1 MKRLQHP
8 FIRTAML
15 ALIAAGL
22 SETAAAQGGSTGGS
36 ASAPTASAPAAS
48 SKQQST
54 GKIYRA
60 ARASE
65 VIGMS
70 VRNEKGDN
78 IGQIDDLIVN
88 MKTGDVRYAM
98 LRFDPGILSGE
109 KLFAVP
115 TTELRMA
122 TDRDDL
128 VYKMSRERLER
139 AAVERKDWT
148 DTWLDDPDRLARLDK
163 NWGVKPPSSGEL
175 AHRASDLIGKD
186 VESRAGDRIG
196 KVEELV
202 IDMAKQKV
210 HYAVL
215 EFDPT
220 WAAPEKNFAFPLRAF
235 KLTPSQGDDELVLD
249 VDRAKVQSMKSF
261 TDDRYANLNDT
272 AWVLD
277 VDRYLVTVTPMVA
290 GGQGSDTQKAATP
303 GGRAGE
309 SSAEMFTRLD
319 DDKNGW
325 LDKTEAM
332 DSAEV
337 DKKWSR
343 LDKDN
348 DGRITNGEFTSNYTA
363 GAKR

>member
-1 MKRLQHP
+1 
-8 FIRTAML
+8 
-15 ALIAAGL
+15 
-22 SETAAAQGGSTGGS
+22 
-36 ASAPTASAPAAS
+36 
-48 SKQQST
+48 
-54 GKIYRA
+54 
-60 ARASE
+60 
-65 VIGMS
+65 
-70 VRNEKGDN
+70 
-78 IGQIDDLIVN
+78 
-88 MKTGDVRYAM
+88 
-98 LRFDPGILSGE
+98 
-109 KLFAVP
+109 
-115 TTELRMA
+115 
-122 TDRDDL
+122 
-128 VYKMSRERLER
+128 
-139 AAVERKDWT
+139 
-148 DTWLDDPDRLARLDK
+148 
-163 NWGVKPPSSGEL
+163 
-175 AHRASDLIGKD
+175 
-186 VESRAGDRIG
+186 
-196 KVEELV
+196 
-202 IDMAKQKV
+202 
-210 HYAVL
+210 VL

-290 GGQGSDTQKAATP
+290 GGQGSDTQKAGTP

-332 DSAEV
+332 ESADV

-348 DGRITNGEFTSNYTA
+348 DGRITNGEFASNYTA
-363 GAKR
+363 DAKR